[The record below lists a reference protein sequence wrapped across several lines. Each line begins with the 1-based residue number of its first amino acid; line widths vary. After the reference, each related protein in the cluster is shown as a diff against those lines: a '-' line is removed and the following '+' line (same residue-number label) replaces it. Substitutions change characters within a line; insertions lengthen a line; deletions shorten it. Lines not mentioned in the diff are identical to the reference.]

1 MPSPSVLALYAAAAV
16 AVLLIPGPAVLYIV
30 SQSVRQGRRAGIAS
44 VLGIHA
50 GTLVQVAFAVLG
62 GSYLLVASSLTFSVV
77 KYLGAAYLVYL
88 GVRKLLGRDE
98 QIAVDTEDPAGTG
111 ASRAPAASPASRRTA
126 ARLFYQGM
134 LVNVLN
140 PKLALFFFAFLPQ
153 FVDRSRGAVPA
164 QVATLGIVFVL
175 LGLCT
180 DGTYA
185 LVAGSIGPW
194 LRGHARVLRGE
205 RYVVGATFIGLGV
218 AAALSGSRRTR

>member
-1 MPSPSVLALYAAAAV
+1 MPSPSILALYAATAV
-16 AVLLIPGPAVLYIV
+16 IVLLIPGPAVLYIV
-30 SQSVRQGRRAGIAS
+30 SQSVRQGRRAGIAL

-50 GTLVQVAFAVLG
+50 GTLVQVLVAVLG
-62 GSYLLVASSLTFSVV
+62 GSYLLLSSALTFSVV

-98 QIAVDTEDPAGTG
+98 AP
-111 ASRAPAASPASRRTA
+111 APAADARPRSA

-153 FVDRSRGAVPA
+153 FVDPSRGAVPI
-164 QVATLGIVFVL
+164 QVATFGIVFVL
-175 LGLCT
+175 IGLCT
-180 DGTYA
+180 DGSYA
-185 LVAGSIGPW
+185 LVAGSVGPW

-205 RYVVGATFIGLGV
+205 RYVVGTTFIGLGV
-218 AAALSGSRRTR
+218 AAALTGSRRTR

>member
-1 MPSPSVLALYAAAAV
+1 MPSPSILALYAVTAII
-16 AVLLIPGPAVLYIV
+16 VLLVPGPAVLYVV
-30 SQSVRQGRRAGIAS
+30 SQSLRQGRRAGIAS

-50 GTLVQVAFAVLG
+50 GTLVQVVAAVLG
-62 GSYLLVASSLTFSVV
+62 GSYLLLTSALTFSVV

-98 QIAVDTEDPAGTG
+98 PQAIEAA
-111 ASRAPAASPASRRTA
+111 APPRSA

-164 QVATLGIVFVL
+164 QVATFGLVFVL

-180 DGTYA
+180 DASYA
-185 LVAGSIGPW
+185 MVAGTIGPW
-194 LRGHARVLRGE
+194 LRGHGRMLRGE
-205 RYVVGATFIGLGV
+205 RYVVGTTFIGLGV
-218 AAALSGSRRTR
+218 AAALTGSRRTR

>member
-1 MPSPSVLALYAAAAV
+1 MPSPSILVLYTATAV
-16 AVLLIPGPAVLYIV
+16 VVLLIPGPAVLYIV

-50 GTLVQVAFAVLG
+50 GTLVQVVAAVLG
-62 GSYLLVASSLTFSVV
+62 GSYLLLTSALTYSVV

-98 QIAVDTEDPAGTG
+98 P
-111 ASRAPAASPASRRTA
+111 RAIETAAQPRSA

-153 FVDRSRGAVPA
+153 FVDRSRGAVPV
-164 QVATLGIVFVL
+164 QVATFGIVFVL
-175 LGLCT
+175 RGWCP
-180 DGTYA
+180 DAGYA
-185 LVAGSIGPW
+185 LVAGTVGPW
-194 LRGHARVLRGE
+194 LRGHARLLRGE
-205 RYVVGATFIGLGV
+205 RYVVGTTFIGLGV
-218 AAALSGSRRTR
+218 AAALTGTRRTR